1 MLFDFASLEKY
12 LSVPKFNSVFFNHC
26 VDNKPELNFT
36 LLNKFSLCLVHY
48 KVEMNYG
55 DTEDTFQL
63 CRFNMESNS
72 VDVLSTKI
80 LKSKNCLSSPLTC
93 LDIGMSLEKL
103 IVSENSE
110 HPLCILLFDTGD
122 GIFLDLSKDTI
133 QVIEEQFFDSLSPE
147 ESKFEPQFRN

>member
-1 MLFDFASLEKY
+1 
-12 LSVPKFNSVFFNHC
+12 
-26 VDNKPELNFT
+26 
-36 LLNKFSLCLVHY
+36 
-48 KVEMNYG
+48 MNYG